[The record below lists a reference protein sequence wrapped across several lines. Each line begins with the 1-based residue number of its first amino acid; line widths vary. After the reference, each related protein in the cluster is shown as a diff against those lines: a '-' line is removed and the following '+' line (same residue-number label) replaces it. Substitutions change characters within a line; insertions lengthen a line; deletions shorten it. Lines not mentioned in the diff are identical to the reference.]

1 MTDFK
6 NVVGMGNKS
15 ERLLLIDITAQ
26 QHGTNSSSS
35 LSVHQ
40 PVNEASLQRKA
51 LVDTDHNCNSECG
64 PLRVPF
70 VTDQSSRYDTH
81 TTTRP

>member
-51 LVDTDHNCNSECG
+51 FVDTVITIATVSVVLSGSH
-64 PLRVPF
+64 L
-70 VTDQSSRYDTH
+70 
-81 TTTRP
+81 

>member
-51 LVDTDHNCNSECG
+51 LVDTVITIATVSVVLSGSH
-64 PLRVPF
+64 L
-70 VTDQSSRYDTH
+70 
-81 TTTRP
+81 